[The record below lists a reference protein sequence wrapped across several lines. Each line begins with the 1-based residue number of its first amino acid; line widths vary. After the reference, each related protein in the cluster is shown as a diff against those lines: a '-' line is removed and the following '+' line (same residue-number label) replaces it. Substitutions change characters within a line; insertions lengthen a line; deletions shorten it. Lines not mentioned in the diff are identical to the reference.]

1 MEQANRNEEQT
12 FVPTLEDWFRKYHDR
27 RTGMTTP
34 KGSLTVYAEDLGVPK
49 EVLKQEEDWYNDG
62 QPTPF
67 ADDEEFYEALTK
79 EHGYVPGHYRMDE
92 QTYCFYAEDRPHKV
106 CKNVTVRRTISMT
119 LWRGLM
125 TVDFYDYADLSQY
138 GDYSERIEDI
148 PINELIKALKVR
160 TENGVWRKM
169 KKLYNGRPDA
179 FESFYKFV
187 KENGLTHKYQ
197 VWLP

>member
-1 MEQANRNEEQT
+1 MEQANRNKRQT
-12 FVPTLEDWFRKYHDR
+12 FVPTLEDWFRKYRDQ
-27 RTGMTTP
+27 RTGMIMP

-49 EVLKQEEDWYNDG
+49 EVLKQKEDWYNDG

-106 CKNVTVRRTISMT
+106 CENVTVRRTISMT

-169 KKLYNGRPDA
+169 KKLYNGRSDA
-179 FESFYKFV
+179 FESFYNFV

>member
-1 MEQANRNEEQT
+1 MEQVNRNE
-12 FVPTLEDWFRKYHDR
+12 
-27 RTGMTTP
+27 
-34 KGSLTVYAEDLGVPK
+34 
-49 EVLKQEEDWYNDG
+49 
-62 QPTPF
+62 
-67 ADDEEFYEALTK
+67 
-79 EHGYVPGHYRMDE
+79 E
-92 QTYCFYAEDRPHKV
+92 QTYCFYAEDRPHK
-106 CKNVTVRRTISMT
+106 CLDNVTVRRTISMT

-125 TVDFYDYADLSQY
+125 TVDFYDYADLSRY

-169 KKLYNGRPDA
+169 KKLYDGRSDA

>member
-1 MEQANRNEEQT
+1 MEQVNRNEEQT
-12 FVPTLEDWFRKYHDR
+12 FVPTLEDWFRKYRDR
-27 RTGMTTP
+27 RTGMIMP
-34 KGSLTVYAEDLGVPK
+34 KESLTVYAEDLGVPK

-79 EHGYVPGHYRMDE
+79 EYGYVPNIYRMDE
-92 QTYCFYAEDRPHKV
+92 QTYCFYAEDRPHK
-106 CKNVTVRRTISMT
+106 CLDTVTVRRTISMT

-125 TVDFYDYADLSQY
+125 TVDFYDYADLSRY

-169 KKLYNGRPDA
+169 KKLYNGRSDA
-179 FESFYKFV
+179 FESFYNFV